1 MASNVT
7 GMGTTFNLP
16 NYAGQLYTA
25 SPTKTPFLSMIGGL
39 TGGMQTENDEFPT
52 GVLYEFPE
60 AAQPEISET
69 ASTTAPTGGELVKSQ
84 QSNVTQIFHE
94 AIEITYARL
103 ANRGKLSGLNTAGAQ
118 PEQPNEEDFQIARKL
133 EKIARDV
140 EFTFLNGKYQKASSA
155 GQANKTRGMI
165 ELCSTGTTIAAA
177 NAPLSLDLLGQLY
190 RKMANAGAIFGNMV
204 LLANAEQKQRL
215 TSLYEKQL
223 GYNSPAQR
231 NVGGMSITQIENDFF
246 QMGVAY
252 DPFMPVDTIL
262 IVDLAACAPVFQAV
276 PGKGVLFLEELAKT
290 GAANRKQIYGEIGL
304 AHGPSFLHG
313 TLTGLD
319 YEGRE

>member
-84 QSNVTQIFHE
+84 QTNVTQIFHE
-94 AIEITYARL
+94 SIEITYARL

-165 ELCSTGTTIAAA
+165 ELCSTGTTHCRCKCAAVSRPA
-177 NAPLSLDLLGQLY
+177 GSALSQDGQCRRDLWQY
-190 RKMANAGAIFGNMV
+190 
-204 LLANAEQKQRL
+204 
-215 TSLYEKQL
+215 
-223 GYNSPAQR
+223 
-231 NVGGMSITQIENDFF
+231 
-246 QMGVAY
+246 
-252 DPFMPVDTIL
+252 
-262 IVDLAACAPVFQAV
+262 
-276 PGKGVLFLEELAKT
+276 
-290 GAANRKQIYGEIGL
+290 GAAGERR
-304 AHGPSFLHG
+304 AEAAP
-313 TLTGLD
+313 D
-319 YEGRE
+319 QPV

>member
-1 MASNVT
+1 MANQVT

-16 NYAGQLYTA
+16 NYAGQLYTS
-25 SPTKTPFLSMIGGL
+25 SPTKTPLLSMIGGL
-39 TGGMQTENDEFPT
+39 TGGMRTENDEFPT
-52 GVLYEFPE
+52 GVLYAFPQ

-69 ASTTAPTGGELVKSQ
+69 ASTTAPTGSGLVKSQ
-84 QSNVTQIFHE
+84 QTNVTQIFHE
-94 AIEITYARL
+94 SIEITYAKL

-118 PEQPNEEDFQIARKL
+118 PAQINEEDFQIARKL

-140 EFTFLNGKYQKASSA
+140 EYTFLNGKYQKASSES
-155 GQANKTRGMI
+155 QANKTRGLI
-165 ELCSTGTTIAAA
+165 ELCATGTTVAAA

-190 RKMANAGAIFGNMV
+190 RAMANAGACFGNMV
-204 LLANAEQKQRL
+204 LFANAEQKQRL
-215 TSLYEKQL
+215 TSLYEKQV
-223 GYNSPAQR
+223 GYNAPAAR
-231 NVGGMSITQIENDFF
+231 NIGGMNVTQIETDFF
-246 QMGVAY
+246 QMGVVY
-252 DPFMPVDTIL
+252 DPFMPTDTIL
-262 IVDLAACAPVFQAV
+262 IADVSACAPVFQDV

-304 AHGPSFLHG
+304 AHGPAFLHG

>member
-60 AAQPEISET
+60 ATQPEISET

-84 QSNVTQIFHE
+84 QTNVTQIFHE

-165 ELCSTGTTIAAA
+165 ELCRTGTTIAAA